1 MKHDTERDGP
11 LAGLKVIDCATVFAG
26 PLSAMVFADF
36 GADVVKIEHPDGDAL
51 RKMGHAKDGHGL
63 WCKVTGRNKR
73 CITLDLHDDDGKA
86 AFLALVKDADVL
98 IENFRT
104 GTLERWGLGWD
115 VLSALNPRLVMLR
128 VTGFGQTGPYRHRA
142 GFGTIAEAFSGFAH
156 ITGEANGPPTLP
168 PFGLADG
175 VAAYHGAFAIM
186 FAIYERDVQG
196 SGKGQ
201 VIDLSLYEPLF
212 ALLGGQP
219 STYDQLGFIQGRT
232 GNRSANNAPRNAYVT
247 KDGRWV
253 ALSAAA
259 PSITRRV
266 LELTGGPGTA
276 DDPRF
281 RTNADRVQHIDE
293 VDGIV
298 GGLDRAP
305 YAGRGAATRSRR
317 PKRRSGRSTT
327 SPRSARTRSTSR
339 AKASPRSTI
348 PISARSGC
356 RTCSRG
362 CCARPAASAMPARA
376 MGQHQREVLDELVE
390 SGALPADVAARL
402 RAKVP
407 GSGRRGLSAPV
418 LRVRLLPVR
427 IKPARMTARDGC
439 R

>member
-26 PLSAMVFADF
+26 PLSAMVLADF
-36 GADVVKIEHPDGDAL
+36 GADVVKIEHPDGDPL
-51 RKMGHAKDGHGL
+51 RKMSKSKDGHGF
-63 WCKVTGRNKR
+63 WFKVTGRNKR
-73 CITLDLHDDDGKA
+73 CIVLDLHEDDGKA
-86 AFLALVKDADVL
+86 AFLAMIKDADVL

-115 VLSALNPRLVMLR
+115 VLSEINPGLVMLR
-128 VTGFGQTGPYRHRA
+128 VTGFGQTGPYKHRP

-156 ITGEANGPPTLP
+156 ITGDAKGPPTLP

-212 ALLGGQP
+212 SLLGGQAT
-219 STYDQLGFIQGRT
+219 TYDQLGIIQQRA
-232 GNRSANNAPRNAYVT
+232 GNRSANNVPRNAYET

-253 ALSAAA
+253 SLSAAS

-281 RTNADRVQHIDE
+281 RTNADRIRHVDE
-293 VDGIV
+293 VDAIV
-298 GGLDRAP
+298 GGWIAEHTLKEVLEAFEKAEAAIGPVYDIAQIFEDPQYIARESITTVQDADLGP
-305 YAGRGAATRSRR
+305 LKMQNVFPRMLRTPGRIKHAG
-317 PKRRSGRSTT
+317 
-327 SPRSARTRSTSR
+327 PRV
-339 AKASPRSTI
+339 
-348 PISARSGC
+348 GE
-356 RTCSRG
+356 
-362 CCARPAASAMPARA
+362 
-376 MGQHQREVLDELVE
+376 HQREVLAELVE
-390 SGALPADVAARL
+390 RGLPAEVAARL
-402 RAKVP
+402 RAK
-407 GSGRRGLSAPV
+407 GASDKAS
-418 LRVRLLPVR
+418 
-427 IKPARMTARDGC
+427 
-439 R
+439 